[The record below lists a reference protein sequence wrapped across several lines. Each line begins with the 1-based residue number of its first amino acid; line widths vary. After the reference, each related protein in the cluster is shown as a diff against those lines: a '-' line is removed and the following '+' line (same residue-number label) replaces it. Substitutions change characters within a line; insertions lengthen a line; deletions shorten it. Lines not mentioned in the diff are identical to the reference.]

1 MANRAKQSDKAF
13 NWPEIKPKP
22 NLTANKLK
30 GIHLFTVPD
39 FLTPSECEA
48 FIKRAETCGFVHQ
61 GSLGPTRGE
70 AFRDN
75 DRISVH
81 DAILAEKLWKAGLC
95 NFFLDNRV
103 RGKAAVGLSPNIRFY
118 KYKIGQRFGQ
128 HIDESVD
135 LGGGN
140 TTEYTLLIY
149 LNGGLRSKSK
159 KILDSSQSS
168 AREDLIG
175 GETVFYAPRKGI
187 VAEVAPIA
195 GMALFHIHGSQCMLH
210 EARVVSKGVKYIL
223 RSDVVFA

>member
-1 MANRAKQSDKAF
+1 MADRAKQSDKAL
-13 NWPEIKPKP
+13 NWPEIKPKA

-30 GIHLFTVPD
+30 GIHLFTVPE
-39 FLTPSECEA
+39 FLTPPECEA
-48 FIKRAETCGFVHQ
+48 FIKNAETCGFVHQ

-81 DAILAEKLWKAGLC
+81 DTILAEKLWKSGLS
-95 NFFLDNRV
+95 NFFLDIRV
-103 RGKAAVGLSPNIRFY
+103 RGKAAVGLNPNIRFY
-118 KYKIGQRFGQ
+118 KYKIGQHFGQ

-149 LNGGLRSKSK
+149 LNGGLKSKGK
-159 KILDSSQSS
+159 KILNSAQSS
-168 AREDLIG
+168 TREALIG

-195 GMALFHIHGSQCMLH
+195 GMALFHIHGPQCMLH
-210 EARVVSKGVKYIL
+210 EARVVSKGVKYVL
-223 RSDVVFA
+223 RSDVLFA

>member
-1 MANRAKQSDKAF
+1 MADRAKQSDKALY
-13 NWPEIKPKP
+13 WPEIKPKA

-30 GIHLFTVPD
+30 GIHLFTVPE
-39 FLTPSECEA
+39 FLTPPECEA
-48 FIKRAETCGFVHQ
+48 FIKNAETCGFVHQ

-81 DAILAEKLWKAGLC
+81 DAILAEKLWKSGLS
-95 NFFLDNRV
+95 NFFLDIRV
-103 RGKAAVGLSPNIRFY
+103 RGKAAVGLNPNIRFY
-118 KYKIGQRFGQ
+118 KYKIGQHFGQ

-149 LNGGLRSKSK
+149 LNGGLKSKGK
-159 KILDSSQSS
+159 KILNSAQSS
-168 AREDLIG
+168 TREALIG

-195 GMALFHIHGSQCMLH
+195 GMALFHIHGPQCMLH
-210 EARVVSKGVKYIL
+210 EARVVSKGVKYVL
-223 RSDVVFA
+223 RSDVLFA

>member
-1 MANRAKQSDKAF
+1 MADRAKQSDKAL
-13 NWPEIKPKP
+13 NWPEIKPKA

-30 GIHLFTVPD
+30 GIHLFTVPE
-39 FLTPSECEA
+39 FLTPPECEA
-48 FIKRAETCGFVHQ
+48 FIKNAETCGFVHQ

-81 DAILAEKLWKAGLC
+81 DAILAEKLWKSGLS
-95 NFFLDNRV
+95 NFFLDIRV
-103 RGKAAVGLSPNIRFY
+103 RGKAAVGLNPNIRFY
-118 KYKIGQRFGQ
+118 KYKIGQHFGQ

-149 LNGGLRSKSK
+149 LNGGLKSKGK
-159 KILDSSQSS
+159 KILNSAQSS
-168 AREDLIG
+168 TREALIG

-195 GMALFHIHGSQCMLH
+195 GMALFHIHGPQCMLH
-210 EARVVSKGVKYIL
+210 EARVVSKGVKYVL
-223 RSDVVFA
+223 RSDVLFA

>member
-1 MANRAKQSDKAF
+1 MADRAKQSDKAL
-13 NWPEIKPKP
+13 NWPEIKPKA

-30 GIHLFTVPD
+30 GIHLFTVPE
-39 FLTPSECEA
+39 FLTPPECEA
-48 FIKRAETCGFVHQ
+48 FIKNAETCGFVHQ

-81 DAILAEKLWKAGLC
+81 DAILAEKLWKSGLS
-95 NFFLDNRV
+95 NFFLDIRV
-103 RGKAAVGLSPNIRFY
+103 RGKAAVGLNPNIRFY
-118 KYKIGQRFGQ
+118 KYKIGQHFGQ

-149 LNGGLRSKSK
+149 LNGGLKSKGK
-159 KILDSSQSS
+159 KILNSAQSS
-168 AREDLIG
+168 TREALIG
-175 GETVFYAPRKGI
+175 GETVFYAPRKRI

-195 GMALFHIHGSQCMLH
+195 GMALFHIHGPQCMLH
-210 EARVVSKGVKYIL
+210 EARVVSKGVKYVL
-223 RSDVVFA
+223 RSDVLFA

>member
-1 MANRAKQSDKAF
+1 MVDKAKHPDKAL

-30 GIHLFTVPD
+30 GVNLFTVPD
-39 FLTPSECEA
+39 FLTPPECEA
-48 FIKRAETCGFVHQ
+48 FIKSAETHGFVHQ

-95 NFFLDNRV
+95 NFFLDIRV

-118 KYKIGQRFGQ
+118 KYKVGQRFGQ

-149 LNGGLRSKSK
+149 LSGGLRSKGK
-159 KILDSSQSS
+159 KILESAHSS
-168 AREDLIG
+168 AREALIG

-195 GMALFHIHGSQCMLH
+195 GMALFHIHGPQCMLH

-223 RSDVVFA
+223 RSDVLFA

>member
-1 MANRAKQSDKAF
+1 MADRAKQSDKAL
-13 NWPEIKPKP
+13 NWPEIKPKA

-30 GIHLFTVPD
+30 GIHLFTVPE
-39 FLTPSECEA
+39 FLTPPECEA
-48 FIKRAETCGFVHQ
+48 FIKNAETCGFVHQ

-81 DAILAEKLWKAGLC
+81 DAILAEKLWKSGLS
-95 NFFLDNRV
+95 NFFLDIRV
-103 RGKAAVGLSPNIRFY
+103 RGKAAVGLNPNIRFY
-118 KYKIGQRFGQ
+118 KYKIGQHFGQ

-149 LNGGLRSKSK
+149 LNGGLKSKGK
-159 KILDSSQSS
+159 KILNSAQSS
-168 AREDLIG
+168 TRDALIG

-195 GMALFHIHGSQCMLH
+195 GMALFHIHGHQCMLH
-210 EARVVSKGVKYIL
+210 EARVVSKGVKYVL
-223 RSDVVFA
+223 RSDVLFA